1 MGAIFTGGQIGK
13 MGLLVVVSF
22 LPFISGNGCCPE
34 DDGWLFLKPV
44 AKIQKKSTSGFP
56 ERLKTIFGQP
66 YGCRFCRPPFPR
78 LAGVLGHGRLCS

>member
-44 AKIQKKSTSGFP
+44 AKIQKKINKRVSRKVKNNFRPAVWLPLLPAAVSTP
-56 ERLKTIFGQP
+56 
-66 YGCRFCRPPFPR
+66 
-78 LAGVLGHGRLCS
+78 GVLGHGRLCS